1 MNQTAF
7 IGDCNMASSLP
18 SLSNFGVD
26 LSGKLILSIAAI
38 FSLQEN
44 DFGDVIA
51 QTMTA
56 GRGSATRLGKG

>member
-1 MNQTAF
+1 
-7 IGDCNMASSLP
+7 MASSLP